1 MTPTKWTLE
10 FSFSALKDYQ
20 DILAWTL
27 DRFGAQQARVY
38 ARAIESAF
46 QELHQGPD
54 AVCLR
59 WRPELGVR
67 VASLHVARNGYK
79 GRHMIIFS
87 LSALEDEAV
96 IRVLRLLH
104 DSMDLQRHQLFTD
117 AE

>member
-10 FSFSALKDYQ
+10 FSSSALKDYQ

-38 ARAIESAF
+38 AQVIESAF
-46 QELHQGPD
+46 QGLRQGPD
-54 AVCLR
+54 VVGLR
-59 WRPELGVR
+59 WRPELGAR

-79 GRHMIIFS
+79 GRHLIIFS
-87 LSALEDEAV
+87 LTSLEGEAV

>member
-10 FSFSALKDYQ
+10 FSSLALKDYQ

-38 ARAIESAF
+38 AQVIESAF
-46 QELHQGPD
+46 QDLRQGSD
-54 AVCLR
+54 VVGLR
-59 WRPELGVR
+59 WRPELGAR
-67 VASLHVARNGYK
+67 IASLHVARNGYK
-79 GRHMIIFS
+79 GRHLIIFS
-87 LSALEDEAV
+87 LTSEDEAV

-104 DSMDLQRHQLFTD
+104 DSMDLQRHQLVTD

>member
-1 MTPTKWTLE
+1 MTLTKWTLE
-10 FSFSALKDYQ
+10 FSSLALKDYQ

-38 ARAIESAF
+38 AQVIESAF
-46 QELHQGPD
+46 QDLHQGPD
-54 AVCLR
+54 VVGLR
-59 WRPELGVR
+59 WRPELGAR

-79 GRHMIIFS
+79 GRHLIIFS
-87 LSALEDEAV
+87 LTSEDEAV

-104 DSMDLQRHQLFTD
+104 DSMDLQRHQLVTD